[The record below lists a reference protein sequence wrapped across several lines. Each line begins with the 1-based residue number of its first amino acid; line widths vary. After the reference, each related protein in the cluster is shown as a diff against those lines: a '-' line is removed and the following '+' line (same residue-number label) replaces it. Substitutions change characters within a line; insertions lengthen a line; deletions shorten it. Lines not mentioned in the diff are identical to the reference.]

1 MSNKDFNMRAYIDIL
16 NESNEIEE
24 GIWGGLVGAAKG
36 ITKGLDGKTGVAGA
50 TQGWKNGKYTD
61 ADIDLF
67 SKMTEVPHEELDAVF
82 GKGSRNRL
90 RKFTN
95 DVDLDEIDSLSVGST
110 MKTTLGKRMKA
121 SIENEI
127 YMNKVMDNLKAVPDD
142 ALTGMS
148 AVMKDL
154 GRKMDIDKADSI
166 NFNGKDVSRDELIG
180 MINTLDKSIKLKA
193 KGPLIKQPR
202 TKKF

>member
-1 MSNKDFNMRAYIDIL
+1 MKDFNMRQYIDIV

-24 GIWGGLVGAAKG
+24 GIWGGLAGAANG
-36 ITKGLDGKTGVAGA
+36 LTKGLDGKTGIAGA
-50 TQGWKNGKYTD
+50 KQGWKNGRYTD
-61 ADIDLF
+61 ADIDTF
-67 SKMTEVPHEELDAVF
+67 SKMTEVPHEEMDAVF

-90 RKFTN
+90 RKFVN
-95 DVDLDEIDSLSVGST
+95 DVDLDEIDSLTAGST

-121 SIENEI
+121 SLVNDLH
-127 YMNKVMDNLKAVPDD
+127 MNKTMDNLKNVPDD

-154 GRKMDIDKADSI
+154 GRKMDADGASSI
-166 NFNGKDVSRDELIG
+166 NFNGQEVSRAEFIN

-193 KGPLIKQPR
+193 KGPLPKQPR